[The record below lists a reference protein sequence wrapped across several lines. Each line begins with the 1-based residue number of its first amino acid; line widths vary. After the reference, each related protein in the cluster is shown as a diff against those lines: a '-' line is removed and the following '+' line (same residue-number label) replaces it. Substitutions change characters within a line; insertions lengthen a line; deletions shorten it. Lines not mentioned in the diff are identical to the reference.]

1 MNATYPSCG
10 RKNSRYHFNHVFLD
24 QALLCDR
31 FYLYQIGERFCN
43 DKEEILPHKQ
53 FCAEITFVISGKGVI
68 STNGEKTT
76 VGKNDC
82 YFSFQDDVHAVS
94 SDGESALRYF
104 FCGFKAADPKAAEL
118 LSSLKSRM
126 QEMGRQHVNLPEIA
140 PLFHSQLSE
149 LQNKRSYSDENIGLL
164 LYRMLIMIYRA
175 LRKNDVDRDG
185 YQSTDKSVLAYKIMA
200 HIDENVFTMKKLR
213 ELESVF
219 YFKYRYL
226 EKCFTAITGNTISD
240 YFRMVR
246 MQHAAK
252 LLAKDQS
259 ITEIA
264 EKLNFSSIYAFSRAF
279 TNYYGCSPSE
289 YRRRE
294 DGKTEQ

>member
-1 MNATYPSCG
+1 MEATYPTCD

-24 QALLCDR
+24 EALLCDR

-43 DKEEILPHKQ
+43 DKEQILPHKQ
-53 FCAEITFVISGKGVI
+53 FCAEITFVISGKGVL

-82 YFSFQDDVHAVS
+82 YLSFRDEVHAVS

-104 FCGFKAADPKAAEL
+104 FCGFNSADAQTAEL
-118 LSSLKSRM
+118 LDALQKRM
-126 QEMGRQHVNLPEIA
+126 RETGMHYVNLPEIA

-149 LQNKRSYSDENIGLL
+149 LQNKRSYSEENIGLL

-175 LRKNDVDRDG
+175 LCKSDSDQDG

-200 HIDENVFTMKKLR
+200 HIDENVFTIKKLR

-246 MQHAAK
+246 MQQAEK
-252 LLAKDQS
+252 LLQKGQS

-264 EKLNFSSIYAFSRAF
+264 EKLNFSSIYSFSRAF

-289 YRRRE
+289 YRKRE
-294 DGKTEQ
+294 LSK